1 MQASTRKIGW
11 AVIAITL
18 GLAYCGQAPQ
28 QPQAKLAPLQPNST
42 SELAAAM
49 RALDGELVELLSEYA
64 GSDDWKG
71 ASLSGYDLTQLM
83 PTDSS
88 MLVEGYTAFASA
100 FGKHVEAFNAQPS
113 ADTYSEVVSG
123 CLSCHMRAC
132 PGPIERINKRQLETR

>member
-1 MQASTRKIGW
+1 MQASTCKIGW
-11 AVIAITL
+11 AVIAVTL
-18 GLAYCGQAPQ
+18 GLAHCGQAPE
-28 QPQAKLAPLQPNST
+28 QPQAKLAPLQPNRT

-49 RALDGELVELLSEYA
+49 RALDGELVELLAEHA
-64 GSDDWKG
+64 GTDEWEG

-88 MLVEGYTAFASA
+88 MLVDGYTAFAIA
-100 FGKHVEAFNAQPS
+100 FGKHVEAFNSQPS
-113 ADTYSEVVSG
+113 ADTYSEVVNG

>member
-11 AVIAITL
+11 SVIAITL

-28 QPQAKLAPLQPNST
+28 QPQAKLAPLQPNRT

-49 RALDGELVELLSEYA
+49 RTMDSELVGLLGRHA
-64 GSDDWKG
+64 ADDDWEG
-71 ASLSGYDLTQLM
+71 ATLSKLDLTHMM

-88 MLVEGYTAFASA
+88 MLVEGYMAFDIA
-100 FGKHVEAFNAQPS
+100 FGEHVEAFNAQPS